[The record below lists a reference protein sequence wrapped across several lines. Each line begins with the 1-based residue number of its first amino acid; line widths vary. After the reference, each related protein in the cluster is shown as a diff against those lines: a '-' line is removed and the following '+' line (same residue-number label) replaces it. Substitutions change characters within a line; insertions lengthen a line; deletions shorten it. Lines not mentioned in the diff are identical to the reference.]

1 MIRILIVEDDRRVSD
16 FLRRG
21 LEAEGF
27 HVSVAED
34 GREGLAAI
42 RTDPFDLVILDRL
55 LPYLDG
61 LELCR
66 IVRSEQWPVLI
77 LMLTA
82 KETIQDRVDGLK
94 GGADDY
100 LTKPFAF
107 DELVARIDA
116 LRRRRP
122 GTGEEQSLRIGGL
135 NLDTSARRLTDGDR
149 EIRLTRREFD
159 LLHFLMLNAGKVVS
173 RQRILNNVWSYS
185 SEPGTKIVEVYIRY
199 LRAKLGPS
207 ASAGIQTVRGVG
219 YMLVE
224 RKA

>member
-1 MIRILIVEDDRRVSD
+1 MMRILIVEDDRRVSD

-21 LEAEGF
+21 LEAVGF

-34 GREGLAAI
+34 GREGLAVI

-82 KETIQDRVDGLK
+82 RETIQDRVDGLK

-122 GTGEEQSLRIGGL
+122 GAAADQLLRVGRL
-135 NLDTSARRLTDGDR
+135 NLDASARSLMDGGH
-149 EIRLTRREFD
+149 EISLTRREFD
-159 LLHFLMLNAGKVVS
+159 LLHFLMLNTGKVVS

-185 SEPGTKIVEVYIRY
+185 YEPGTKIVEVYIRY
-199 LRAKLGPS
+199 LRAKLGPE
-207 ASAGIQTVRGVG
+207 ASANIRTVRGIG
-219 YMLVE
+219 YVLVE